1 MKKTA
6 IAIIQ
11 ARMSSSRL
19 PGKVLKP
26 LAGKAMIWHIYQ
38 RALKCKLVDK
48 VIIATSTEK
57 SDDPLAVFCERNN
70 LNVFRG
76 DLNNVL
82 SRFLEIL
89 EKDPHSYF
97 VRITGDCPLICPA
110 FIDQQ
115 IMALYKF
122 DGDVTWSERS
132 CASLEGQG
140 IHSSRSLF
148 YINEKSMDPEDLEH
162 VGSKYFAENPTEF
175 RIVEM
180 DIPEDLCVNKYR
192 LTVDEENDY
201 RLIKTLYDNLY
212 TSEPIDLLD
221 ALIWLDGHPDIA
233 NVNKNVFHKRLNI
246 ELEEKRRLWAE
257 IPKAGVYRW
266 SEEMSKHGA
275 GSKEQGA

>member
-1 MKKTA
+1 MKKPA

-57 SDDPLAVFCERNN
+57 SDDPLAVFCKENN

-89 EKDPHSYF
+89 GENPHPYF

-115 IMALYKF
+115 IMALHKF
-122 DGDVTWSERS
+122 DGDVPWSERS

-140 IHSSRSLF
+140 VQSSQSLF
-148 YINEKSMDPEDLEH
+148 YINEKSMDSENLEH
-162 VGSKYFAENPTEF
+162 VGSKYLAENPTDF

-180 DIPEDLCVNKYR
+180 EILEDLCVNKYR

-201 RLIKTLYDNLY
+201 RLIKTIYDSLYS
-212 TSEPIDLLD
+212 SEPIYLLD
-221 ALIWLDGHPDIA
+221 ALIWLDSHPDVA
-233 NVNKNVFHKRLNI
+233 NVNKGVFHKSLNI
-246 ELEEKRRLWAE
+246 ELEEKRSLWAE
-257 IPKAGVYRW
+257 LPKAGVYRW
-266 SEEMSKHGA
+266 GDL
-275 GSKEQGA
+275 

>member
-1 MKKTA
+1 MKKPA
-6 IAIIQ
+6 VAIIQ

-38 RALKCKLVDK
+38 RALKCQLVDK
-48 VIIATSTEK
+48 VVIATSTEK
-57 SDDPLAVFCERNN
+57 SDDPLSVFCKENN
-70 LNVFRG
+70 LNVYRG

-89 EKDPHSYF
+89 EKDPHPYF

-115 IMALYKF
+115 IMALNKF

-132 CASLEGQG
+132 CSSLEGQEVQ
-140 IHSSRSLF
+140 SSRSLF
-148 YINEKSMDPEDLEH
+148 FINEKSMDPEDLEH
-162 VGSKYFAENPTEF
+162 VGSKYLAEKPSEF
-175 RIVEM
+175 RIVGM

-212 TSEPIDLLD
+212 NSYNSEPIDLSD
-221 ALIWLDGHPDIA
+221 ALIWLDNNPDVT
-233 NVNKNVFHKRLNI
+233 NVNKDVFHKKLNI
-246 ELEEKRRLWAE
+246 ELEEKRRLWTE
-257 IPKAGVYRW
+257 IPKAGIYRW
-266 SEEMSKHGA
+266 GDL
-275 GSKEQGA
+275 

>member
-1 MKKTA
+1 MKKIA

-38 RALKCKLVDK
+38 RALKCQLVDK

-57 SDDPLAVFCERNN
+57 SDDPLAVFCEKNN

-89 EKDPHSYF
+89 EKAPYPYF

-140 IHSSRSLF
+140 VHSLRSLF
-148 YINEKSMDPEDLEH
+148 YINDKSIDPEDLEH
-162 VGSKYFAENPTEF
+162 VGSKYVAENPTEF
-175 RIVEM
+175 RMVEM
-180 DIPEDLCVNKYR
+180 DIPEDLCVNKFR

-212 TSEPIDLLD
+212 SSEPIDLLD
-221 ALIWLDGHPDIA
+221 ALIWLDSHPDVA
-233 NVNKNVFHKRLNI
+233 DVNKSVVHKRLNI
-246 ELEEKRRLWAE
+246 ELEEKRRLLTE
-257 IPKAGVYRW
+257 MPKAGVYRW
-266 SEEMSKHGA
+266 GDL
-275 GSKEQGA
+275 

>member
-38 RALKCKLVDK
+38 RALECKLVDK
-48 VIIATSTEK
+48 VIIATSTET
-57 SDDPLAVFCERNN
+57 SDDPLAVFCEKNK

-82 SRFLEIL
+82 SRFLEVL
-89 EKDPHSYF
+89 KKYPHSYF
-97 VRITGDCPLICPA
+97 ARITGDCPLICPA

-115 IMALYKF
+115 ITALYKF
-122 DGDVTWSERS
+122 NGDVIWSKRS
-132 CASLEGQG
+132 CSSLEGQG
-140 IHSSRSLF
+140 VHSSRSLF
-148 YINEKSMDPEDLEH
+148 YINEKSMDLEDFEH
-162 VGSKYFAENPTEF
+162 VGSKYLAENPTEF

-180 DIPEDLCVNKYR
+180 NIPEDLCVNKYR

-201 RLIKTLYDNLY
+201 RLIKPLYDNLY
-212 TSEPIDLLD
+212 RSGPIDLLD
-221 ALIWLDGHPDIA
+221 ALIWLDNHPDVA
-233 NVNKNVFHKRLNI
+233 YVNKNVFHKRLNV
-246 ELEEKRRLWAE
+246 ELEEKRNLWAAM
-257 IPKAGVYRW
+257 PKVGVYRW
-266 SEEMSKHGA
+266 SH
-275 GSKEQGA
+275 

>member
-1 MKKTA
+1 MKKPA

-38 RALKCKLVDK
+38 RALKCQFVDK

-57 SDDPLAVFCERNN
+57 SDDPLALFCEEND

-82 SRFLEIL
+82 SRFLEVL
-89 EKDPHSYF
+89 EKDPHPYF
-97 VRITGDCPLICPA
+97 VRITGDCPLICPV

-115 IMALYKF
+115 IMALYEF
-122 DGDVTWSERS
+122 DGDVIWSKRS

-140 IHSSRSLF
+140 VQSSRSLF
-148 YINEKSMDPEDLEH
+148 YINDKSIDPEDSEH
-162 VGSKYFAENPTEF
+162 VGSKHLAENPTEF
-175 RIVEM
+175 RVVEM
-180 DIPEDLCVNKYR
+180 KIPEDLCVNKYR

-201 RLIKTLYDNLY
+201 RLIKTLYDDLY
-212 TSEPIDLLD
+212 SSKPIDLLD
-221 ALIWLDGHPDIA
+221 ALRWLDSHPDVA
-233 NVNKNVFHKRLNI
+233 NVNKNVFHKRLNV
-246 ELEEKRRLWAE
+246 ELEEKRSLWAK
-257 IPKAGVYRW
+257 IPKAGVYKW
-266 SEEMSKHGA
+266 SEL
-275 GSKEQGA
+275 

>member
-1 MKKTA
+1 MKKAA

-38 RALKCKLVDK
+38 RALRCELVDK
-48 VIIATSTEK
+48 VIIATSNEV
-57 SDDPLAVFCERNN
+57 SDDPLALFCEENN

-82 SRFLEIL
+82 SRFLDIL
-89 EKDPHSYF
+89 EKYPHPYF
-97 VRITGDCPLICPA
+97 VRITGDCSLICPA

-115 IMALYKF
+115 ITALYKF

-140 IHSSRSLF
+140 VQSSRSLF
-148 YINEKSMDPEDLEH
+148 YIDEKTTDPEDLEH
-162 VGSKYFAENPTEF
+162 VGSKYLAENPDEF

-180 DIPEDLCVNKYR
+180 DIPENLCVNKYR
-192 LTVDEENDY
+192 LTVDEKNDY

-212 TSEPIDLLD
+212 SSEPIDLSD
-221 ALIWLDGHPDIA
+221 ALIWLDNHLDIA
-233 NVNKNVFHKRLNI
+233 DVNKNVVHKKLNI
-246 ELEEKRRLWAE
+246 ELEEKRSLWAE
-257 IPKAGVYRW
+257 IPKAGIYRW
-266 SEEMSKHGA
+266 SKL
-275 GSKEQGA
+275 

>member
-1 MKKTA
+1 MKFEKPA

-26 LAGKAMIWHIYQ
+26 LAGKPMIWHIYQ

-57 SDDPLAVFCERNN
+57 SDEPLSVFCKENN

-76 DLNNVL
+76 NLNNVL
-82 SRFLEIL
+82 SRFLAIL
-89 EKDPHSYF
+89 EKNPHPYF

-115 IMALYKF
+115 IMALNKF
-122 DGDVTWSERS
+122 DGDAIWSKRS
-132 CASLEGQG
+132 CSSLEGQG
-140 IHSSRSLF
+140 VNSSRSLF
-148 YINEKSMDPEDLEH
+148 YINEKSMAPEDLEH

-180 DIPEDLCVNKYR
+180 NIPEDLYINKYR

-212 TSEPIDLLD
+212 SSEPIDLLN
-221 ALIWLDGHPDIA
+221 ALIWLDSHPDVA
-233 NVNKNVFHKRLNI
+233 NVNKDVLHKKLNI
-246 ELEEKRRLWAE
+246 ELEEKKSLWSE
-257 IPKAGVYRW
+257 IPKAGVYSW
-266 SEEMSKHGA
+266 GDL
-275 GSKEQGA
+275 

>member
-1 MKKTA
+1 MKKPA

-57 SDDPLAVFCERNN
+57 SDDPLAIFCEENN

-76 DLNNVL
+76 DLDNVL

-89 EKDPHSYF
+89 KKDSHPYF

-115 IMALYKF
+115 IMALNKF
-122 DGDVTWSERS
+122 DGDVTWSKRS
-132 CASLEGQG
+132 CSSLEGQG
-140 IHSSRSLF
+140 VHSSRSLF
-148 YINEKSMDPEDLEH
+148 FINKKSMDSEDLEH
-162 VGSKYFAENPTEF
+162 VGSKYFAENPSEF

-201 RLIKTLYDNLY
+201 RLIKTLYDDLY
-212 TSEPIDLLD
+212 SSGPIGLLN
-221 ALIWLDGHPDIA
+221 ALIWLDNHPNVA

-246 ELEEKRRLWAE
+246 ELEEKRSLWAE

-266 SEEMSKHGA
+266 GDL
-275 GSKEQGA
+275 

>member
-11 ARMSSSRL
+11 ARMSSVRL
-19 PGKVLKP
+19 PGKALKP
-26 LAGKAMIWHIYQ
+26 LAGKPMIWHIYQ
-38 RALKCKLVDK
+38 RALKCKLVNK

-89 EKDPHSYF
+89 EKDPHPYF
-97 VRITGDCPLICPA
+97 VRITGDCPLICPT

-122 DGDVTWSERS
+122 DGDVIWLERS
-132 CASLEGQG
+132 CSSLEGQG
-140 IHSSRSLF
+140 VQSSRSLS
-148 YINEKSMDPEDLEH
+148 YINKNSMDSEDLEH
-162 VGSKYFAENPTEF
+162 VGSKYLAENPGEF
-175 RIVEM
+175 KIVEM
-180 DIPEDLCVNKYR
+180 NIPEDLCANKCR
-192 LTVDEENDY
+192 LTIDEENDY
-201 RLIKTLYDNLY
+201 RLMKILYDNLY
-212 TSEPIDLLD
+212 RSEPIDLLN
-221 ALIWLDGHPDIA
+221 ALIWLNSHPDVA
-233 NVNKNVFHKRLNI
+233 NVNKGVFHKRLNI
-246 ELEEKRRLWAE
+246 ELAEKRTLWVE

-266 SEEMSKHGA
+266 SGL
-275 GSKEQGA
+275 

>member
-1 MKKTA
+1 MKKLA

-57 SDDPLAVFCERNN
+57 SDDPLAVFCEENS
-70 LNVFRG
+70 LNVYRG

-89 EKDPHSYF
+89 EKYPHPYF

-115 IMALYKF
+115 IMALNKF
-122 DGDVTWSERS
+122 DGDMTWSERS
-132 CASLEGQG
+132 YSSLEGQG
-140 IHSSRSLF
+140 VHSTRSLF
-148 YINEKSMDPEDLEH
+148 YINEKTTDLEDLEH
-162 VGSKYFAENPTEF
+162 VGSKYFTENPTEF

-180 DIPEDLCVNKYR
+180 DILEDLCVNKYR

-201 RLIKTLYDNLY
+201 RLIKILYDNLY
-212 TSEPIDLLD
+212 NSEPIDLLD
-221 ALIWLDGHPDIA
+221 ALKWLGNHPDVA
-233 NVNKNVFHKRLNI
+233 DVNKNVFHKRLNV
-246 ELEEKRRLWAE
+246 ELEEKRTLWAE
-257 IPKAGVYRW
+257 IPKAGIYRW
-266 SEEMSKHGA
+266 GDL
-275 GSKEQGA
+275 